1 MSLFP
6 KMSNYFFK
14 WVLCCHVY
22 IDIAHSSGDR
32 VDRRECK
39 ERSKQRSRTEKK
51 IMSTQVLIMLVCS
64 LEVGKLLPVNH
75 WSNSTGNRESSSAL
89 LTYSTCLPNP
99 SSEHFRRNKHRMQPG
114 WLDVAC
120 YTAACCWC
128 VILYIHKRLFTHC
141 HSLMSVSPQWGE
153 ARWHEVPEQL
163 NSDTFQKH
171 AHTTVE
177 LEWWERKRNGEIVCG

>member
-1 MSLFP
+1 M
-6 KMSNYFFK
+6 
-14 WVLCCHVY
+14 C
-22 IDIAHSSGDR
+22 
-32 VDRRECK
+32 
-39 ERSKQRSRTEKK
+39 
-51 IMSTQVLIMLVCS
+51 TQVLIMLVCS

-75 WSNSTGNRESSSAL
+75 WSNSAGNRESSSAL
-89 LTYSTCLPNP
+89 LTDSTCLPNP
-99 SSEHFRRNKHRMQPG
+99 SSEHFRRNKRRMQPG

-128 VILYIHKRLFTHC
+128 VILYIHKRLFTRC

-153 ARWHEVPEQL
+153 ARWHGVPEQL

-177 LEWWERKRNGEIVCG
+177 LEWWREREKEMERSFVVKCKWKQSMCWLWALPSFIKIEWDRPHGEPFALPNYQL